1 MANGSSRSL
10 DMGAISERLHS
21 NEVNLQRL
29 GEDTNRQIRDLAT
42 ATTAQINSLATA
54 TQAQTNQLG
63 QQISKLDS
71 SLQERGK
78 IQWPAFSLL
87 LGAIIAIAGL
97 AYWPINDSL
106 KRLEVVQ
113 KDDRAAMMGALAKV
127 VDTTPSSREIVA
139 TGARRD
145 DWQRYAEER
154 FKNVEKEANEQ
165 QKAIVPRGEHEE
177 KWRSVEQRFADHQR
191 QLDAIKAD
199 FSGLYRPRDA
209 LESIQRR
216 LEQLESSRVQATR

>member
-1 MANGSSRSL
+1 MANGGSRSL
-10 DMGAISERLHS
+10 DLGAISERLHS

-42 ATTAQINSLATA
+42 ATTSQINSLATA

-63 QQISKLDS
+63 QQISKLDN

-87 LGAIIAIAGL
+87 LGAITVIAALI
-97 AYWPINDSL
+97 YWPISESL
-106 KRLEVVQ
+106 KRNELVAKE
-113 KDDRAAMMGALAKV
+113 DRTAFATALAKV
-127 VDTTPSSREIVA
+127 VDTTPSTREIAA

-216 LEQLESSRVQATR
+216 LEFLESSRTQALK

>member
-1 MANGSSRSL
+1 MANGASRSL
-10 DMGAISERLHS
+10 DLGAISERLHS

-42 ATTAQINSLATA
+42 ATQTQINSLATA
-54 TQAQTNQLG
+54 TTAQTNQLG
-63 QQISKLDS
+63 QQISKLDN

-78 IQWPAFSLL
+78 IQWPAFALL
-87 LGAIIAIAGL
+87 LSAITAIGWL
-97 AYWPINDSL
+97 AYNPIN
-106 KRLEVVQ
+106 
-113 KDDRAAMMGALAKV
+113 AAQNRIESQIIKLA
-127 VDTTPSSREIVA
+127 DTTPSSREIAA

-154 FKNVEKEANEQ
+154 FKKVEGEANEH

-216 LEQLESSRVQATR
+216 LEFLESGRTQAVK